1 MRAPIE
7 SALPGLQSE
16 QDKVVA
22 EIREAP
28 KFLLT
33 THENPD
39 GDALGSLLAM
49 HWILEQLGKDSLMYM
64 SPDEFPLPWEYR
76 NWTFDARLVGAPPAD
91 VAERTIVF
99 LDCGNIDRMPVDF
112 LQSQGLHILNIDH
125 HHDNTRFG
133 TVNHVCPVAS
143 CTAEIIWRLAKEL
156 GAEITPPI
164 ADALYTGLVTDT
176 GRFMYENTTPDAHRM
191 AAELIEVGV
200 QPHKVYRR
208 LYEDLPL
215 RRLHLLQRALSS
227 IDRYDGGAI
236 TIAHLTKRDY
246 EETGA
251 LETDSEGVVDHM
263 RAVEGTAVAVL
274 VRELLSPDREGM
286 RKVSLRATDARVD
299 VSQVARE
306 FGGGGHPQAAGFS
319 TTLPYA
325 HLVGKLRRLVGE
337 QLAAPV

>member
-1 MRAPIE
+1 VRAPMD
-7 SALPGLQSE
+7 SALPALESE
-16 QDKVVA
+16 QDKVIA
-22 EIREAP
+22 ELREADR
-28 KFLLT
+28 FLLT

-39 GDALGSLLAM
+39 GDALGSLLSM

-76 NWTFDARLVGAPPAD
+76 NWTFDARLVGTPPDD

-99 LDCGNIDRMPVDF
+99 LDCGNIERMPVEF
-112 LQSQGLHILNIDH
+112 LQADGLHILNIDH

-133 TVNHVCPVAS
+133 TVNLVCPVAS
-143 CTAEIIWRLAKEL
+143 CTAEIVWRLAKEL

-176 GRFMYENTTPDAHRM
+176 GRFMYENTTPEAHRM
-191 AAELIEVGV
+191 AAELIEAGV
-200 QPHKVYRR
+200 EPHQVYRR

-215 RRLHLLQRALSS
+215 RRLHLLQRALASVERH
-227 IDRYDGGAI
+227 DDGTI
-236 TIAHLTKRDY
+236 TIAHLTKGDY

-274 VRELLSPDREGM
+274 VRELLSEERVGM
-286 RKVSLRATDARVD
+286 RKVSLRATDTRVD
-299 VSQVARE
+299 VSRVARQ
-306 FGGGGHPQAAGFS
+306 FSGGGHPQAAGFS
-319 TTLPYA
+319 TSMPYPE
-325 HLVGKLRRLVGE
+325 LVGRLRELVGE
-337 QLAAPV
+337 QLRT